1 MDHLND
7 TTLRHALTRVSV
19 TQGGHLPFI
28 TLLQVVR
35 PIRDHILTVGQ
46 MNVSKDNPA
55 ILAIDNRE
63 CHVTLDKIDANR
75 VNGLVTLS
83 FPPHCSHRMQPLDAI
98 ISGPFKRYYNAA

>member
-7 TTLRHALTRVSV
+7 ITLRHALTRVSV
-19 TQGGHLPFI
+19 TQGGHL
-28 TLLQVVR
+28 VVR

>member
-7 TTLRHALTRVSV
+7 ITLRHALTRVSV
-19 TQGGHLPFI
+19 TQGGHL
-28 TLLQVVR
+28 VVR

-63 CHVTLDKIDANR
+63 CNVTLDKIDANR